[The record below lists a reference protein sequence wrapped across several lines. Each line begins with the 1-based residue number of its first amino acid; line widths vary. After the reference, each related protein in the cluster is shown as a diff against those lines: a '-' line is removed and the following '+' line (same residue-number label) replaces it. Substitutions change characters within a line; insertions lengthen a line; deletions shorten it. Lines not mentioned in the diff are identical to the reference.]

1 MLTCFGFGFLKYM
14 LRWECLTCKCKASTL
29 PDRPRS
35 IVSLENIRGFNN
47 NNLCLLI
54 STLISR
60 KMHGMAPM
68 LSPGFCSSC
77 VGLVLSKQHIVGC
90 GLSVSV
96 RHGWPAWESAPLHYT
111 SVAQMP
117 LWLTVMVVFLLA
129 PMVCFNE
136 YWETKLLSIF
146 LDHVCCW
153 QPVFNRAQGMLL

>member
-1 MLTCFGFGFLKYM
+1 M

-96 RHGWPAWESAPLHYT
+96 RHGSANSPGGQHGNQLPFTILVLHRCLCDLLWWLCSSWPPWCVSMSTGKL
-111 SVAQMP
+111 
-117 LWLTVMVVFLLA
+117 
-129 PMVCFNE
+129 N
-136 YWETKLLSIF
+136 YWVSSWIMCAVGSLFSTEHK
-146 LDHVCCW
+146 
-153 QPVFNRAQGMLL
+153 AMLL